1 MERRLHDVWTWPCG
15 SCWWNGD
22 FKSLSE
28 RSFILNIDVLTYG
41 HEFKDDNG
49 NIYSVTTHL
58 AENDKIN
65 IELQKKVG
73 EVQEDK
79 LIDES

>member
-1 MERRLHDVWTWPCG
+1 M
-15 SCWWNGD
+15 
-22 FKSLSE
+22 
-28 RSFILNIDVLTYG
+28 LNIDVLTYG